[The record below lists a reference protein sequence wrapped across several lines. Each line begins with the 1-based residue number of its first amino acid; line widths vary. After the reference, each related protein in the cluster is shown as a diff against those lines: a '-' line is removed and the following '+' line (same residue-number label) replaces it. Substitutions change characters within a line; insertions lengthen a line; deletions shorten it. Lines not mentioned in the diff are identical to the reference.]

1 MNQISSSLN
10 DKNITWV
17 LSLLVYTLSFSK
29 YVYTSRQSRFKSLQS
44 EEVTETAQDRTVSA
58 HPLSTPQAKSFW
70 SEPRITTCGWVQQQK
85 SLIMDFPWNLTTMA
99 GWEYETN
106 ILSMQRE
113 SGPARGCLSKERYW
127 SQNIIICTKLSH
139 SKATWHCH
147 VSIALINQIHT
158 CSRRGSFSS
167 SSWVMPY
174 SEGFL
179 SILI

>member
-44 EEVTETAQDRTVSA
+44 EEVTETAQDRTVSRQNLESQPVSGYNTRSPWFWTSHEIWPHWLDENTKQILISWA
-58 HPLSTPQAKSFW
+58 YKANEVQPEVAFPKPL
-70 SEPRITTCGWVQQQK
+70 RMRNL
-85 SLIMDFPWNLTTMA
+85 LISKNELT
-99 GWEYETN
+99 
-106 ILSMQRE
+106 LFF
-113 SGPARGCLSKERYW
+113 
-127 SQNIIICTKLSH
+127 TKLSH
-139 SKATWHCH
+139 QKANWRRH
-147 VSIALINQIHT
+147 VSIGFNQIHT

-174 SEGFL
+174 REGFL